1 MAKKTFFVGFTSTRC
16 YTLSQAIIVPTFGPP
31 YFFFFSKIG
40 LRLSIDIILSYHRV
54 QFQKKTNDPI
64 LSKLSEGRKDGRE

>member
-1 MAKKTFFVGFTSTRC
+1 M
-16 YTLSQAIIVPTFGPP
+16 LHIVAG
-31 YFFFFSKIG
+31 YNCAQIWAALFFFFSKIG

>member
-1 MAKKTFFVGFTSTRC
+1 MGFTSTRC

-31 YFFFFSKIG
+31 YFFFSKIG

>member
-1 MAKKTFFVGFTSTRC
+1 M
-16 YTLSQAIIVPTFGPP
+16 LHIVAGYNCAHIWAPP
-31 YFFFFSKIG
+31 YFFFSKIG